1 MSVSIALHLLAAIL
15 WVGGM
20 MFAHMMLRPAAV
32 RVLEPPLRL
41 TLWVQVFKNFF
52 LWVWIAIITILA
64 SGYWMVFS
72 FFDGF
77 ANVGIHIHIMH
88 GLGIVMIL
96 IFMHVFFV
104 PYRKLRHAVIV
115 ENFQEGGARLA
126 QIRRLV
132 GINILIGLIVSII
145 ASAGRYL

>member
-20 MFAHMMLRPAAV
+20 LFAHMMLRPAAV
-32 RVLEPPLRL
+32 QVLEPPLRL
-41 TLWVQVFKNFF
+41 KLWIQVFKNFF
-52 LWVWIAIITILA
+52 LWVWIAIITLLT
-64 SGYWMVFS
+64 SGYWMIFS
-72 FFDGF
+72 FYNGF
-77 ANVGIHIHIMH
+77 SGSPIYVHIMH

-96 IFMHVFFV
+96 IFMYVYFV

-115 ENFQEGGARLA
+115 ENFQEGGAQLA
-126 QIRRLV
+126 QIRQLV
-132 GINILIGLIVSII
+132 GTNILIGLAVSII

>member
-1 MSVSIALHLLAAIL
+1 MSVSIALHLLSAIL

-41 TLWVQVFKNFF
+41 NLWVQVFKNFF
-52 LWVWIAIITILA
+52 LWVWVAIITLLI
-64 SGYWMVFS
+64 SGYWMVSSVFG
-72 FFDGF
+72 GF
-77 ANVGIHIHIMH
+77 GNVGLHIHIMH

-96 IFMHVFFV
+96 IFMHVFFS

-115 ENFQEGGARLA
+115 EDFQEGGVQLA
-126 QIRRLV
+126 KIRRLV
-132 GINILIGLIVSII
+132 GINILIGLIVSVV
-145 ASAGRYL
+145 ASAGRYI

>member
-1 MSVSIALHLLAAIL
+1 MSVSIALHLLSAIL

-20 MFAHMMLRPAAV
+20 IFAHMMLRPAAV
-32 RVLEPPLRL
+32 QVLEPPLRL
-41 TLWVQVFKNFF
+41 ALWVQVFKNFF

-72 FFDGF
+72 VFDGF
-77 ANVGIHIHIMH
+77 ANVGIHIHVMH

-96 IFMHVFFV
+96 IFMYVFFV

-115 ENFQEGGARLA
+115 ENFQEGGAKLA
-126 QIRRLV
+126 QIRQLV
-132 GINILIGLIVSII
+132 GINILIGLAISII
-145 ASAGRYL
+145 ASAGRYI